1 MKSIFNL
8 NKSNKDDPDIVIKR
22 KTGTLK
28 IFLDQGTKLD
38 IILNTVINFG
48 IQKIQRINQAKEEA
62 IKNVE
67 D

>member
-48 IQKIQRINQAKEEA
+48 IQKI
-62 IKNVE
+62 
-67 D
+67 

>member
-48 IQKIQRINQAKEEA
+48 IHKI
-62 IKNVE
+62 
-67 D
+67 